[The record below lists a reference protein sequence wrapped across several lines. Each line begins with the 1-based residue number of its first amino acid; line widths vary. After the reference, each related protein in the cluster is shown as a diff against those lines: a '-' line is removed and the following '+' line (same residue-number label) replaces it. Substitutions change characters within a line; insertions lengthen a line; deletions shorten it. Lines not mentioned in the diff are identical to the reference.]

1 MGLSGVVLTYCLLQI
16 QYVAKFLRKKWQAF
30 IEKQWNSNFLVIS
43 TKIFTTF
50 HKSLWL
56 FKGNNG

>member
-43 TKIFTTF
+43 TKNIYNVSQ
-50 HKSLWL
+50 KSVVV
-56 FKGNNG
+56 